1 MVVGTARCLLKSK
14 GVPNEFWGEAVT
26 TAVHLLNCA
35 PTKSLRGMTP
45 YESWHGD
52 KPAVSYFRTFGCIAH
67 VKITR
72 PHLQKLDDRSLRTV
86 FIGYEHGQSKAWRVY
101 DPVGKRV
108 DVTRDTIFDE
118 AACWDWG
125 ASAHDPGSFVVDL
138 PPTVGV
144 VRAPAA
150 TPPTPPS
157 PTAAARPST
166 PASPTADTPSDTPT
180 PSASPVHQV
189 NQGRGVADG
198 YVSPPPDATPDAELV
213 GEEAPCRYRTLESV
227 DHDLEAA
234 DANELLFAS
243 SGEPITFQE
252 AEPHAAWRA
261 AMMDEMA
268 SIEENKTWSL
278 TTLPAGKRA
287 IGLKWVYKLKKNSA
301 DEVIKHKARLVAKGY
316 VQRAGV
322 DFDEVFALVT
332 RLDSVRLL
340 LAIAAHSGWEV
351 HHLDVKSAFLNG
363 ELEEEVYVTQPPG
376 FERAGEEEKVLRLSK
391 ALYGLRQA
399 PRAWNAKLDDTLLTL
414 GFQRSPSDHAVYMQ
428 HEGNEKLLLGV
439 YVDDLMVTGTS
450 VEAIM
455 HFKDQMQSMFAM
467 SDLGLLSF
475 YLGIEVQ
482 QSSHSITLKQAAYAA
497 KLVEKA
503 GLSDCNP
510 VHIPME
516 PRLKLSKDSQ
526 NPAID
531 KTLYR
536 SIIGGLRYLVQMW
549 PDITFDVGFVS
560 RFIQAPTMEHWAAV
574 KHLVRYIAGTLHFGC
589 RYERSA
595 GELRLIGYSD
605 ADHAGDIDD
614 RKSTTGMVFLL
625 RGSVVSWQ
633 SQKQKAIA
641 ILSCESEYMAASAV
655 ACQGIWLR
663 RMLGEL
669 LGKNSGSTTLFIDNK
684 SAI

>member
-1 MVVGTARCLLKSK
+1 
-14 GVPNEFWGEAVT
+14 
-26 TAVHLLNCA
+26 
-35 PTKSLRGMTP
+35 
-45 YESWHGD
+45 
-52 KPAVSYFRTFGCIAH
+52 
-67 VKITR
+67 
-72 PHLQKLDDRSLRTV
+72 
-86 FIGYEHGQSKAWRVY
+86 
-101 DPVGKRV
+101 
-108 DVTRDTIFDE
+108 
-118 AACWDWG
+118 
-125 ASAHDPGSFVVDL
+125 
-138 PPTVGV
+138 
-144 VRAPAA
+144 
-150 TPPTPPS
+150 
-157 PTAAARPST
+157 
-166 PASPTADTPSDTPT
+166 
-180 PSASPVHQV
+180 
-189 NQGRGVADG
+189 
-198 YVSPPPDATPDAELV
+198 
-213 GEEAPCRYRTLESV
+213 
-227 DHDLEAA
+227 
-234 DANELLFAS
+234 
-243 SGEPITFQE
+243 
-252 AEPHAAWRA
+252 
-261 AMMDEMA
+261 
-268 SIEENKTWSL
+268 
-278 TTLPAGKRA
+278 
-287 IGLKWVYKLKKNSA
+287 
-301 DEVIKHKARLVAKGY
+301 VIKHKARLVAKGY

-322 DFDEVFALVT
+322 DFDEVFAPVT
-332 RLDSVRLL
+332 RLDSVWLL

-363 ELEEEVYVTQPPG
+363 ELEEEVYVSQPLG

-414 GFQRSPSDHAVYMQ
+414 GFQRSPSDHAVYMR
-428 HEGNEKLLLGV
+428 HEGDEKLLLGV

-482 QSSHSITLKQAAYAA
+482 QSSHAITLKQAAYAA

-526 NPAID
+526 NPAVD

-536 SIIGGLRYLVQMW
+536 SIIGGLRYLVQTR
-549 PDITFDVGFVS
+549 PDITFAVGFVS
-560 RFIQAPTMEHWAAV
+560 RFMEAPTTEHWAAV

-589 RYERSA
+589 RYERST

-625 RGSVVSWQ
+625 RGSAVSWQ

-641 ILSCESEYMAASAV
+641 ISSCEAEYMAASAA

-684 SAI
+684 SAIQLCKNPVFHERSKHIDIRFHHIRECVQHRKIDVDYVHTSEQLADILTKGLPRPRFQELRRKLGVIDLGS